1 MCGRGEVSEEM
12 WEVLIILNVMGGLNT
27 IETHFERV
35 VYTVRAHSSLSP
47 FVKYPGDTGA
57 ERALA
62 DAHTAD
68 GRVIEM

>member
-1 MCGRGEVSEEM
+1 MGSVNNIECH
-12 WEVLIILNVMGGLNT
+12 GGLNT

-47 FVKYPGDTGA
+47 FVKDTSGTSA

-62 DAHTAD
+62 GAHTAD
-68 GRVIEM
+68 GRVIEL